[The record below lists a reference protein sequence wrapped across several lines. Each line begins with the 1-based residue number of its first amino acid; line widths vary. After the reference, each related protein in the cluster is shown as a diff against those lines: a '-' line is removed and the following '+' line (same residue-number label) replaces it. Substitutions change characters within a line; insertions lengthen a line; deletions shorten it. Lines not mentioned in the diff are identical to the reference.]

1 MKTQKKAYIFA
12 LSAVLLWSTVAT
24 AFKIALGKLDY
35 FQLLLFSSLTAF
47 VFMLGV
53 ISFTGKWKSLFSI
66 SLKDFSMTILNGF
79 LNPFLY
85 YLILFKA
92 YSILP
97 AQEAMALNYTW
108 PLMIVLFSIPFLKQK
123 LSIKGFLAI
132 LLSFVGVMVIAMKGN
147 LMDFKFSN
155 PKGDI
160 LALSSSLVWA
170 SFWMLNLRS
179 KLDESVKLFLSFG
192 FGSVFSLIACLMFSK
207 VEIPDF
213 SAFTSLV
220 YVGLAEMG
228 ITFFLWLN
236 ALKYSDRTDKVS
248 QMIFLSPVFSL
259 ILITTILGESL
270 HWSTIAG
277 LAFILLGI
285 FLHKQLTQKQPKK

>member
-1 MKTQKKAYIFA
+1 MKTQKKVYIYA

-24 AFKIALGKLDY
+24 AFKIALGKVDY

-47 VFMLGV
+47 VFMAV
-53 ISFTGKWKSLFSI
+53 VVSVTGKWKLLFST
-66 SLKDFSMTILNGF
+66 SFKDFSLTILNGF

-123 LSIKGFLAI
+123 LSLKGFLAI
-132 LLSFVGVMVIAMKGN
+132 LISFIGVLVIAMKGN
-147 LMDFKFSN
+147 LLDFKLSN
-155 PKGDI
+155 QTGDL

-192 FGSVFSLIACLMFSK
+192 FGSIFSLVACLMFSK

-236 ALKYSDRTDKVS
+236 ALKLSSRTDQVS
-248 QMIFLSPVFSL
+248 QTIFLSPVLSL
-259 ILITTILGESL
+259 GFIALILGEKL
-270 HWSTIAG
+270 HWSTLVG
-277 LAFILLGI
+277 LLLILGGI
-285 FLHKQLTQKQPKK
+285 YLNKRFSKN

>member
-1 MKTQKKAYIFA
+1 MKNQKKAYIYA

-24 AFKIALGKLDY
+24 AFKIALEKVDY

-53 ISFTGKWKSLFSI
+53 VNFTGKWKLLLSI
-66 SLKDFSMTILNGF
+66 SLKDFSLTILNGF

-108 PLMIVLFSIPFLKQK
+108 PLMIVLFSIPFLNQK

-132 LLSFVGVMVIAMKGN
+132 VLSFAGVLVIAMKGN
-147 LMDFKFSN
+147 LLDFKLSN
-155 PKGDI
+155 PTGDM

-192 FGSVFSLIACLMFSK
+192 FGSVFSFVACLMFST

-236 ALKYSDRTDKVS
+236 ALNYSGRTDKVS

-270 HWSTIAG
+270 HWSTLMG

-285 FLHKQLTQKQPKK
+285 FLHKQVTHK